1 MRADEPAVSR
11 GRILLIDDDRVFG
24 IWAAQVLCKRGGHEL
39 RHVLDPAAGLRC
51 VETEPWDLVI
61 TDIEMPGMTGIEL
74 LQRVHLV
81 EPALPVAVVTAHA
94 TVDRAVSALRSSAV
108 EFFHKPMAADDFLAK
123 VAVLIA
129 RGRAARSAPGESVLA
144 IGAHPDDVEIGAAG
158 ALLAHKAAGDSVA
171 ILTLCRGARDGI
183 AEQRIAEAE
192 AAAEV
197 IGARL
202 FLHDLQDT
210 HIPEGNPTIGIIDS
224 VVADVQ
230 PTVLYTHSV
239 HDVHQDHR
247 NTHHAAMAAARRVG
261 RVYCFQSPSATV
273 DFRPT
278 FFVSIDDHIGR
289 KLDVLR
295 AFASQSAITDYLD
308 PDVIVATAR
317 YWSRFTD
324 GRHAEAFEGIRD
336 RAAARV
342 TRESPGAATV
352 VPSGQDFGQLEG
364 HP

>member
-1 MRADEPAVSR
+1 MRADEAGAIQ

-39 RHVLDPAAGLRC
+39 KHVLDPAAGLRC

-74 LQRVHLV
+74 LQRVHRV

-94 TVDRAVSALRSSAV
+94 TVDRAISALRSSAV
-108 EFFHKPMAADDFLAK
+108 EFFHKPMPADEFLGKIAE
-123 VAVLIA
+123 LIS
-129 RGRAARSAPGESVLA
+129 RGRAERSVHRESVLA

-158 ALLAHKAAGDSVA
+158 ALLAHKAAGDSVC
-171 ILTLCRGARDGI
+171 ILTLSRGARGGI
-183 AEQRIAEAE
+183 AEQRIGEAE
-192 AAAEV
+192 AAAGI

-202 FLHDLQDT
+202 FLNDLEDT
-210 HIPEGNPTIGIIDS
+210 RIPEGNPTIGIIDS
-224 VVADVQ
+224 VIAEVQ

-247 NTHHAAMAAARRVG
+247 NTHRAAMVAARRVG
-261 RVYCFQSPSATV
+261 RVYCFQAPSATV

-278 FFVSIDDHIGR
+278 SFVAIDDYIDR
-289 KLDVLR
+289 KLEAIR
-295 AFASQSAITDYLD
+295 AFASQFAIRDYLD
-308 PDVIVATAR
+308 PDLIVATAR

-324 GRHAEAFEGIRD
+324 GRHAEAFEGVRD
-336 RAAARV
+336 RAAARAMPPM
-342 TRESPGAATV
+342 PGAVAAA
-352 VPSGQDFGQLEG
+352 PSGHEFERLEG
-364 HP
+364 QP

>member
-1 MRADEPAVSR
+1 MRADEPGPTR

-74 LQRVHLV
+74 LKRIHLV
-81 EPALPVAVVTAHA
+81 EPSLPVAVVTAHA

-108 EFFHKPMAADDFLAK
+108 EFFHKPMAADDFLGK

-129 RGRAARSAPGESVLA
+129 RGRATRSKPIQSVLA

-202 FLHDLQDT
+202 FLHDLQDM

-295 AFASQSAITDYLD
+295 TFASQSAITDYLD

-324 GRHAEAFEGIRD
+324 SRHAEAFEGIRD

-342 TRESPGAATV
+342 TRESPGAAAV